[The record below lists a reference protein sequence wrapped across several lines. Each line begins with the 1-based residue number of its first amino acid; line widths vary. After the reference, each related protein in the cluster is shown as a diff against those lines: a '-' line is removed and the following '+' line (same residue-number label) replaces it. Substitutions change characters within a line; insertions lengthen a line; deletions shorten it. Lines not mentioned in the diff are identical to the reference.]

1 MANAKRGKTLEAQ
14 FKPNMTHEEYMAAM
28 AKLIAI
34 AEKVEAQV
42 KETVKKN
49 DEKTI
54 PSN

>member
-1 MANAKRGKTLEAQ
+1 LEAQ